1 MSKTAQE
8 LLEERKKRVL
18 DAVALKVPDR
28 VPMFVP
34 CCAVGAEWAGITVKE
49 GFTDMARWADINEKL
64 MLEFEPDMFIGL
76 YAFDIESNEMVGTKN
91 YNWPGNGLPDTSS
104 AQFHEGEY
112 MKAEEYD
119 AFIDNPGDFIF
130 RKYLP
135 RVYGKLEGLNYMPP
149 FMSLLSYGG
158 LFQGFSNP
166 AVLDSLQTIIN
177 AAKCSFNNFMHVISF
192 TSRMVNHGFPA
203 LIGFGSHA
211 PFDVISDYLRG
222 LKGSSLD
229 LFRCPEKILAVQE
242 KLMPYLIESSVYFGK
257 MMGTPI
263 TFIALHRGSDA
274 FMS

>member
-1 MSKTAQE
+1 
-8 LLEERKKRVL
+8 
-18 DAVALKVPDR
+18 
-28 VPMFVP
+28 
-34 CCAVGAEWAGITVKE
+34 
-49 GFTDMARWADINEKL
+49 MARWADINEKL

-158 LFQGFSNP
+158 LF
-166 AVLDSLQTIIN
+166 
-177 AAKCSFNNFMHVISF
+177 
-192 TSRMVNHGFPA
+192 
-203 LIGFGSHA
+203 
-211 PFDVISDYLRG
+211 
-222 LKGSSLD
+222 
-229 LFRCPEKILAVQE
+229 
-242 KLMPYLIESSVYFGK
+242 
-257 MMGTPI
+257 
-263 TFIALHRGSDA
+263 
-274 FMS
+274 